1 MRNGSG
7 TRLLR
12 KKKNIG
18 TTSGAFF
25 TTQIN
30 RLESSTI
37 HYLKVGPTCAFNKK
51 IMKVSSL
58 TFNIAWQIGSDR
70 FLLKQFCKYAE
81 PGQFIYFT
89 HTPFFYSYP
98 AFGKAWPHGKYCQ
111 FHQVVTSCHICGQ
124 VPERNFAGYGT
135 LLLQRTATGK
145 RMDLVCDEH
154 AIGLKFNPD
163 LFSKRQLALF

>member
-1 MRNGSG
+1 
-7 TRLLR
+7 
-12 KKKNIG
+12 
-18 TTSGAFF
+18 
-25 TTQIN
+25 
-30 RLESSTI
+30 
-37 HYLKVGPTCAFNKK
+37 
-51 IMKVSSL
+51 MKVSSL

-98 AFGKAWPHGKYCQ
+98 DFGKAWPDGKYCQ
-111 FHQVVTSCHICGQ
+111 LHQVVTSCHICGH

-135 LLLQRTATGK
+135 LLLQRTATDK
-145 RMDLVCDEH
+145 RLDLVCDEH
-154 AIGLKFNPD
+154 VFGWQFNPH